1 MTELLKKEVR
11 IRQYCWKSES
21 LYTSLS
27 TTSTSCKAAWA
38 GLSNML
44 HCKLPIPFNWAMLK
58 TCIISTHL
66 NPIFSWKV
74 GHVIPPFEWE
84 VTTGNKDGLL
94 EKDLGS
100 YVSTHRFP
108 IFLVI
113 NKSPVYSVLTN
124 GQENLTVVFAQHGES
139 GFSLLKQE
147 DLFNPQKHSLKGLLL
162 AWSHLCCREYNIKFE
177 NQRLQKKI
185 KTKTKTMTKITSY
198 LKITTNTP
206 PLLIK
211 VDCRIC
217 IASSIDTISGLK
229 IETVVNRRLKINQ

>member
-11 IRQYCWKSES
+11 ISQYCWKSES

-27 TTSTSCKAAWA
+27 TTSTSSKAAWA

-44 HCKLPIPFNWAMLK
+44 HCKFPIPFNWAMLK

-100 YVSTHRFP
+100 YVGTHRFP

-162 AWSHLCCREYNIKFE
+162 AWSHLCCRKYIKFE
-177 NQRLQKKI
+177 NQRLKKQKK
-185 KTKTKTMTKITSY
+185 KNNDKISSY

-211 VDCRIC
+211 VDYRIC
-217 IASSIDTISGLK
+217 IALLVALISF
-229 IETVVNRRLKINQ
+229 QD